1 MLNRQGHSIS
11 YDEVQ
16 REDTSWANRQLDE
29 NYIVIPSN
37 IKPGIFTHASADNWN
52 QATDS
57 VTGKHLDI
65 VNMVL
70 FQDSITQSENFGD
83 VEVADRTRKRSVGER
98 AHRTSQILQC
108 PNLHEKN
115 HGPDHLK
122 AEVSLEWFFQCSR
135 DHEVSRQVDIAW
147 VFLRLCPK
155 KLFDINFERTGNQKM
170 PGWIVFHAMIS
181 HKVYGPT
188 NIGYFQAIAAPPTDF
203 NTVYTVLKR
212 AESMFQRSS
221 HSYMG

>member
-1 MLNRQGHSIS
+1 M
-11 YDEVQ
+11 
-16 REDTSWANRQLDE
+16 
-29 NYIVIPSN
+29 
-37 IKPGIFTHASADNWN
+37 
-52 QATDS
+52 
-57 VTGKHLDI
+57 
-65 VNMVL
+65 
-70 FQDSITQSENFGD
+70 
-83 VEVADRTRKRSVGER
+83 EVADRTSVGER
-98 AHRTSQILQC
+98 AHGTSQILQC
-108 PNLHEKN
+108 PNLHGKN
-115 HGPDHLK
+115 QGPDHLK
-122 AEVSLEWFFQCSR
+122 AEVSIEWFFQCYR

-170 PGWIVFHAMIS
+170 PGLTAFHVMIS

-188 NIGYFQAIAAPPTDF
+188 NIGYFQAIATPPTDF